1 MIIKQLGRGV
11 SETIIANGADADA
24 ALLAGIGVPSR
35 TSILGSGQMT
45 GHSERAARNGPPRE
59 RHPSSVRVADQPD
72 NSNAARPY
80 FFSSACQFKTTVSGD
95 APAAAVVAG
104 RNTRKRWPSALAS

>member
-1 MIIKQLGRGV
+1 LGRGV

-45 GHSERAARNGPPRE
+45 GHPEVETADLNGA
-59 RHPSSVRVADQPD
+59 SVITQD
-72 NSNAARPY
+72 RPMVI
-80 FFSSACQFKTTVSGD
+80 T
-95 APAAAVVAG
+95 
-104 RNTRKRWPSALAS
+104 